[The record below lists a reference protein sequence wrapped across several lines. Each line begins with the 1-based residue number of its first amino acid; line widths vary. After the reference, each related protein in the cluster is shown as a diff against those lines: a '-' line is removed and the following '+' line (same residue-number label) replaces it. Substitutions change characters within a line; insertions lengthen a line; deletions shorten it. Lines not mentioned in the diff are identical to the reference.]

1 MFYRFEKFLI
11 TSAYLLLFW
20 FTGSA
25 VFSFGSASFFQS
37 CAMLSAGWLILTG
50 VSYRHLLLTYADR
63 TSRLRLAVPT
73 VIGLA
78 LSILAAASGEGT
90 LQVAGAV
97 EVFLWAVIF
106 LMQEK
111 TRSKFYT
118 KGFGLMPKN
127 AWVNP
132 PAEALREGDVIL
144 TSGRMA
150 ARTRNTVGHMELVLK
165 RETPGGKTQYIAFSA
180 YMEKGVVIHTLRA
193 LCKTEAKASHYI
205 ALRPRTP
212 LTDEQNR
219 EAVRIADEMK
229 EINKQWTESETI
241 RRTALIDKWLPASL
255 ATRALVGKPAGAL
268 RSWLLS
274 KYLPTGYDWL
284 GMYTGKR
291 NQKRWTCMGACLE
304 VLDRVGV
311 KTLPHGTGLLG
322 LGTGLLNPLMPIRF
336 LTEPSYR
343 LLTDEDEKG
352 FAATQPASQVASQA
366 TAPAKS

>member
-1 MFYRFEKFLI
+1 MLYRLEKFLI
-11 TSAYLLLFW
+11 TLGYLLLFW
-20 FTGSA
+20 FTGHT
-25 VFSFGSASFFQS
+25 VLSFGSPEFFQS
-37 CAMLSAGWLILTG
+37 CAVASAAWLILTG
-50 VSYRHLLLTYADR
+50 ICYRHLLMTYADR
-63 TSRLRLAVPT
+63 MSRLRIAVPT
-73 VIGLA
+73 VIGMA
-78 LSILAAASGEGT
+78 LSILAMAGGDGT
-90 LQVAGAV
+90 LQIAAVV
-97 EVFLWAVIF
+97 EVVLWAVIF
-106 LMQEK
+106 LMQER

-127 AWVNP
+127 AWLNP

-212 LTDEQNR
+212 LTDKQNR

-255 ATRALVGKPAGAL
+255 ATKSLIGIGKLAGAL
-268 RSWLLS
+268 RGWLFK
-274 KYLPTGYDWL
+274 KYMPTGYDWL

-291 NQKRWTCMGACLE
+291 MQKRWTCMGACLE

-311 KTLPHGTGLLG
+311 KTLPHGTGFLG

-343 LLTDEDEKG
+343 LLTDEDEKA
-352 FAATQPASQVASQA
+352 FAATQPA
-366 TAPAKS
+366 TPAQS

>member
-1 MFYRFEKFLI
+1 MLYRFEKFLI

-20 FTGSA
+20 FTGGA
-25 VFSFGSASFFQS
+25 VFSFGSPSFFQS
-37 CAMLSAGWLILTG
+37 CAFLSAGWLILTAI
-50 VSYRHLLLTYADR
+50 SYRHLLLTYADR
-63 TSRLRLAVPT
+63 TSRLRIAVPT

-78 LSILAAASGEGT
+78 LSILAAAGSEMGGT
-90 LQVAGAV
+90 IQLIAAA
-97 EVFLWAVIF
+97 EVILWAVIF

-132 PAEALREGDVIL
+132 PAEALREGDIIL

-180 YMEKGVVIHTLRA
+180 YMEKGVVMHTLRA

-212 LTDEQNR
+212 LTDKQNR
-219 EAVRIADEMK
+219 DAVRIADEMK

-255 ATRALVGKPAGAL
+255 ATKTLIGKPAGAL
-268 RSWLLS
+268 RGWLFA

-343 LLTDEDEKG
+343 LLTDEDEKA
-352 FAATQPASQVASQA
+352 FAEAQSA
-366 TAPAKS
+366 AKPLQQ